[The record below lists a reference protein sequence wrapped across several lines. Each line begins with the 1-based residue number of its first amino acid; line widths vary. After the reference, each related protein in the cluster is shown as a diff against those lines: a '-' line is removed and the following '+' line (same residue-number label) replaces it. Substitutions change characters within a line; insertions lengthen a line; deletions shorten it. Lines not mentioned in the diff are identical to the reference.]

1 MLVASQFVRKNSLE
15 QKALNTLAGI
25 LAKGNGINNKK
36 RLTETLAK
44 RFITKLSSLNSQI
57 SSCLSIPHHTKIR
70 SKYVRWREEKSNGE
84 VMRGR

>member
-1 MLVASQFVRKNSLE
+1 MLVASQFVRKNSRE

-25 LAKGNGINNKK
+25 LAKVGINNKK
-36 RLTETLAK
+36 RLTETLAR

-57 SSCLSIPHHTKIR
+57 PRLSIPHHTKIR

-84 VMRGR
+84 VMRRR